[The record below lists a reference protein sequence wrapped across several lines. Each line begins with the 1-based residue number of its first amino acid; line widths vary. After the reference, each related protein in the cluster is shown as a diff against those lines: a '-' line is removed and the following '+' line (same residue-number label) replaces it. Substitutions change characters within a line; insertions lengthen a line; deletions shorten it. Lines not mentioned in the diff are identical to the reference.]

1 MTLNLLFSAKTNFNQ
16 SQQRSKRCY
25 LGSADLAYQQT
36 ITNGTDIIDFSLQMT
51 KDGIVFRA
59 NTAYLIA
66 ETTVVT
72 KFISRTSNVPELQ
85 PKNGFF
91 SLT

>member
-1 MTLNLLFSAKTNFNQ
+1 VSGV
-16 SQQRSKRCY
+16 Y
-25 LGSADLAYQQT
+25 PGSADLAYQQA
-36 ITNGTDIIDFSLQMT
+36 ITDGTDIIDFSLQMT

-59 NTAYLIA
+59 NTADLIA

-85 PKNGFF
+85 PKSGIF